1 MDIKSLIEKLSLKV
15 YSEGKREFFSEGF
28 TCDLLSV
35 VLASSPKDSIWITVQ
50 RHINIIAVATLRE
63 ISGII
68 IAQGFEPAEDTIN
81 KAKEEGIYLLG
92 STLDSFTLSGEIYKL
107 LKNG

>member
-15 YSEGKREFFSEGF
+15 FAEGKRDYFSSGF
-28 TCDLLSV
+28 TCDLLSIV
-35 VLASSPKDSIWITVQ
+35 IANCPKDSIWITVQ
-50 RHINIIAVATLRE
+50 RHLNIIAVATLRE

-68 IAQGFEPAEDTIN
+68 ISQGFEPGQDVIE

-92 STLDSFTLSGEIYKL
+92 SDLDSFTLSGEIYKI

>member
-1 MDIKSLIEKLSLKV
+1 MDIKILIEKLSLKV
-15 YSEGKREFFSEGF
+15 YSEGKKDFFSSGF

-35 VLASSPKDSIWITVQ
+35 VLANSPKDSIWITVQ

-63 ISGII
+63 ITGII
-68 IAQGFEPAEDTIN
+68 ISQGFEPTQDVID
-81 KAKEEGIYLLG
+81 KANEEGIYLLG
-92 STLDSFTLSGEIYKL
+92 SNLDSFTLSGEIYKL

>member
-1 MDIKSLIEKLSLKV
+1 LIEKLSLKV
-15 YSEGKREFFSEGF
+15 YSKGKRNFFNNGF

-35 VLASSPKDSIWITVQ
+35 VLASTPKDSIWITVQ
-50 RHINIIAVATLRE
+50 RHINIIAVATLKE
-63 ISGII
+63 ITGII
-68 IAQGFEPAEDTIN
+68 ISQGFEPNEDVIE

-92 STLDSFTLSGEIYKL
+92 SNLDSFTLSGEIYKI

>member
-1 MDIKSLIEKLSLKV
+1 MIEKLSLKV
-15 YSEGKREFFSEGF
+15 YSEGRKNFFIDGF

-63 ISGII
+63 INGII
-68 IAQGFEPAEDTIN
+68 ISQGFEPPQETIE

-92 STLDSFTLSGEIYKL
+92 SNLDSFTLSGEIYKL